1 MRPPVIYLDTS
12 VLGAI
17 VFREPNATLVLRQI

>member
-1 MRPPVIYLDTS
+1 VIYLDTS